1 MGDLAIRIV
10 IARWPVKARS
20 PVKESDKNHSEYQ
33 LQILISTACWLLF
46 GWLSWFSS
54 AEISSRNQ
62 HADLDGGCCPLG
74 TGPDLWAKNPGAL
87 GSCSQRAP
95 SAPGEQ

>member
-33 LQILISTACWLLF
+33 LQILISAASWLLF
-46 GWLSWFSS
+46 GWLRPVFS
-54 AEISSRNQ
+54 
-62 HADLDGGCCPLG
+62 
-74 TGPDLWAKNPGAL
+74 
-87 GSCSQRAP
+87 
-95 SAPGEQ
+95 